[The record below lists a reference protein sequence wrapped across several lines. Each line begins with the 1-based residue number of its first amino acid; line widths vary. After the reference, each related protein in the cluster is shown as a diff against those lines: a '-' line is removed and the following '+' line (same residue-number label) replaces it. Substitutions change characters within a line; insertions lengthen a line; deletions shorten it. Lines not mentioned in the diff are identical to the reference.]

1 MFLLIKHQ
9 NGLAFSGKK
18 SIIELQIRPGG
29 DSNDQLIGKIYNKL
43 SKADI
48 AGTQGKVA
56 VQFNLTGKVTGVFYI
71 EILNGV
77 LSVMPYEYID
87 RDACVSGTLTNLEK
101 ILSGK
106 MVPQVALAEGKIK
119 VEGNVDKVMVLAELL
134 KQA

>member
-1 MFLLIKHQ
+1 MTV
-9 NGLAFSGKK
+9 
-18 SIIELQIRPGG
+18 
-29 DSNDQLIGKIYNKL
+29 DQLIGKIYNKL

-87 RDACVSGTLTNLEK
+87 SDACVSGTLTNLEK

-106 MVPQVALAEGKIK
+106 MVLQVALEEGKIK